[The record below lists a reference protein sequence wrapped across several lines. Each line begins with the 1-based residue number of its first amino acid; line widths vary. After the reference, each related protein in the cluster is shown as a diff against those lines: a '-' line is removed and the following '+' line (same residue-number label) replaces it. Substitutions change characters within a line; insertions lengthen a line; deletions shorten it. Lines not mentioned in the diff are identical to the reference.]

1 MMKKNIAILGLV
13 VILGL
18 TFSSCE
24 KEPSFNYPDGKVGI
38 SKVTVYPIV
47 TLKGE
52 RVIVLVKGTAFVDP
66 GVTALEGTNSLT
78 PVVTG
83 SVDVN
88 TAGVY
93 TITYTATN
101 KDGFPAA
108 TSRTVAVYDT
118 MADAAANDFSGSYV
132 RGSNGQVAVWTKL
145 APGVYSVVNPGGAV
159 GASLSVI
166 VFNQTGTSIKIP
178 QQNASDGTST
188 SSANE
193 SYSLATSSFSWV
205 INNPGYG
212 PSLRSFVK
220 Q

>member
-1 MMKKNIAILGLV
+1 MMKKYIAIFGLG
-13 VILGL
+13 ILGL
-18 TFSSCE
+18 TFSSCQ
-24 KEPSFNYPDGKVGI
+24 KEPSFNYPDGKTGI
-38 SKVTVYPIV
+38 SKITVYPIL

-52 RVIVLVKGTAFVDP
+52 KVMVLAKGTAFADP
-66 GVTALEGTNSLT
+66 GVTALEGTNPLT

-83 SVDVN
+83 AVDVN

-93 TITYTATN
+93 TVTYTATN
-101 KDGFPAA
+101 KDGFPATA
-108 TSRTVAVYDT
+108 SRTVAVYDT
-118 MADAAANDFSGSYV
+118 QADAIANDFSGSYV
-132 RGSNGQVAVWTKL
+132 RSSNGEVAVWKKL

-159 GASLSVI
+159 GATLSVI

-193 SYSLATSSFSWV
+193 SYSLATLSYSWV
-205 INNPGYG
+205 IINPGYG
-212 PSLRSFVK
+212 TSLRSFVK